1 MSTTTVNQLTLELET
16 PAVYFTWNKRKLNN
30 ILHEITEYD
39 YVCKTTRWK
48 IHTKLLKD
56 VEKVTFN
63 LVSIIMHD
71 STILNSKY

>member
-39 YVCKTTRWK
+39 YIYKTTRWK
-48 IHTKLLKD
+48 IYTKLLRSIKQGI
-56 VEKVTFN
+56 KNN
-63 LVSIIMHD
+63 L
-71 STILNSKY
+71 